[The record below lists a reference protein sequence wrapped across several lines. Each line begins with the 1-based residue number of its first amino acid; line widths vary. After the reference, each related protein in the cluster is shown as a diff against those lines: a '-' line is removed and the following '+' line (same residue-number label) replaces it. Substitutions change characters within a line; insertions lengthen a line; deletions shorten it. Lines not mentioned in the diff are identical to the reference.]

1 MFFAMEERLSVE
13 SDDGGRTAGASFF
26 DAHCVTDCAHMD
38 VAHCCKLELVIWGVT
53 YPNRLWCIWE
63 LFTLVAFMSLDLQ
76 S

>member
-1 MFFAMEERLSVE
+1 MFFANAKRLGVE
-13 SDDGGRTAGASFF
+13 KVEGGRTAGASFL
-26 DAHCVTDCAHMD
+26 AVQCVTDCAHMD
-38 VAHCCKLELVIWGVT
+38 VAICCKLELVIWGVT